1 MSQALVSSSQSTQNP
16 TSVGTPEQPKPRP
29 LAPSAPG
36 SRVRK
41 SLTRRQKA
49 AIIVRLLLKEGAQ
62 FSLDDLPEAMQVEL
76 THEMG
81 ALRAIDKDTLQS
93 IVTEFV
99 AEVKDVG
106 AAFPGGLE
114 GALAML
120 DGALSPDS
128 LRRLRLQTGVVVHGD
143 PWAMIEGLDPA
154 PLSDLI
160 SQESVETAA
169 VILSKLPVQKSAA
182 VLGRLP
188 GDLARRITYAV
199 STTGA
204 VDPDTVR
211 TIGHA
216 IATQLATAEMKAFEE
231 EPVSRVGAMLNMSDA
246 ETRDGVL
253 NGLTE
258 EDEGFATAVRKAIFT
273 FANIPERVEA
283 RDIPKIAR
291 AVDQGVLVTAL
302 AAAEASDT
310 DAPGAAFIL
319 ENMSKRLAA
328 QLREDMQD
336 LGKVKPRDGE
346 EALNTVVA
354 AIRDMEQAGELT
366 LISSDD

>member
-1 MSQALVSSSQSTQNP
+1 MR
-16 TSVGTPEQPKPRP
+16 PRR
-29 LAPSAPG
+29 A
-36 SRVRK
+36 
-41 SLTRRQKA
+41 LTRRQKA

-62 FSLDDLPEAMQVEL
+62 FSLDELPETMQVEL

-81 ALRAIDKDTLQS
+81 ALRSIDRETLQS
-93 IVTEFV
+93 VVREFV

-120 DGALSPDS
+120 NGALSPDS

-143 PWAMIEGLDPA
+143 PWGMIEGLDPA
-154 PLSDLI
+154 ALADI
-160 SQESVETAA
+160 IGRESVETAA

-188 GDLARRITYAV
+188 GDMARRITYAV

-204 VDPDTVR
+204 VDPETVR

-231 EPVSRVGAMLNMSDA
+231 EPVSRVGAMLNLSDA

-253 NGLTE
+253 DGLTE
-258 EDEGFATAVRKAIFT
+258 QDEGFATAVRKAIFT
-273 FANIPERVEA
+273 FANIPERIDA

-302 AAAEASDT
+302 VAAEASEA
-310 DAPGAAFIL
+310 DAPGAAYIL

-336 LGKVKPRDGE
+336 RGKVKAREGE

-366 LISSDD
+366 LLTGED